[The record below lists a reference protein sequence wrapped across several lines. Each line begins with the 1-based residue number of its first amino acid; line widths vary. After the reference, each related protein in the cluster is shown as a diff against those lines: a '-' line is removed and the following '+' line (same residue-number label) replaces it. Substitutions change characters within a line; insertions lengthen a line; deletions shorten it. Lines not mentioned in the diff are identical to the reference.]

1 MRSPREILKRPV
13 VSEKSMA
20 MMEENKYTF
29 LVDPKANKIEIKKAV
44 EEIFQVHVVDVR
56 TLHVKGKLK
65 RQGKYSGYTSD
76 KKKAVVTLKAGD
88 KITVYEGL

>member
-1 MRSPREILKRPV
+1 MRNPREILKRPV

-44 EEIFQVHVVDVR
+44 EEIFKVHVIDVR

-76 KKKAVVTLKAGD
+76 KKKAVVTLRAGD